1 MQILQL
7 QTVFY
12 VMKYFEIRLID
23 LIDFIDLIE
32 TLDISDSLFIA
43 QF

>member
-12 VMKYFEIRLID
+12 VMKYFEIRLIE
-23 LIDFIDLIE
+23 LIDLIQ
-32 TLDISDSLFIA
+32 TLEISDSLFIA

>member
-12 VMKYFEIRLID
+12 VMKYFEIRLIE
-23 LIDFIDLIE
+23 LIDLIE
-32 TLDISDSLFIA
+32 TLEIIDSLFIA